1 MLKKLTLNT
10 ALFIISALFFLG
22 LAEVG
27 IRLLG
32 SFDEDG
38 QFYFQDHPIPPYSIP
53 TEYTNQLI
61 AEYKIHRD
69 EARIIY
75 DSQLGW
81 NLQPNYSNTENGV
94 FINSAGIRGTQEYNL
109 VPADDTLRIALFGDS
124 YTYDPDVANHE
135 TWAKVLEDELL
146 ANNIKAEVLNF
157 GVSGYGMDQ
166 AYLRWKVFGQNYQP
180 DIVIFGF
187 VLKDAQRNV
196 NVFRQILN
204 PTTGIPFSKP
214 RFVHENNSLRLV
226 NSPTIALDEIVNVL
240 ANFHNSPLGQ
250 YEYYYD
256 NRFVQKWWLNS
267 KFLAVISDFLSP
279 TVNEPNGKNVY
290 EPRDSDEH
298 IVMARSITQQFSD
311 DVSDADSQF
320 IVAFLPDKL
329 TLRYLNKD
337 TDKYPYLEAYEILP
351 ELAQQYVFIN
361 AEDAFVDDGG
371 VEFLRNQSHFDQA
384 MSAKFGAFLA
394 QQIVD
399 CIDSKAC
406 QLSRFD
412 EPLFDER

>member
-1 MLKKLTLNT
+1 MSKRIIGNLSV
-10 ALFIISALFFLG
+10 FIFSVILSFG
-22 LAEVG
+22 LAEIGV
-27 IRLLG
+27 RLIG
-32 SFDEDG
+32 SFDETG
-38 QFYFQDHPIPPYSIP
+38 QFYFQDHPIPPYPIP
-53 TEYTNQLI
+53 TEYTNELI

-81 NLQPNYSNTENGV
+81 NLQANYSDIENGV
-94 FINSAGIRGTQEYNL
+94 FINSAGIRAIQEYDL
-109 VPADDTLRIALFGDS
+109 VPADDIVRIALFGDS
-124 YTYDPDVANHE
+124 YTYDGDVANHE
-135 TWAKVLEDELL
+135 TWAKALENELL
-146 ANNIKAEVLNF
+146 ANNIKAEVINF

-166 AYLRWKVFGQNYQP
+166 AYLLWKVFGRNYQP

-214 RFVHENNSLRLV
+214 RFVHENGNLRLV
-226 NSPTIALDEIVNVL
+226 NSPTIPLDEIVHVL
-240 ANFHNSPLGQ
+240 ANFHNSELSQ

-256 NRFVQKWWLNS
+256 NLFVQKWWLNS

-279 TVNEPNGKNVY
+279 TVTESNGKNVNM
-290 EPRDSDEH
+290 PTDSDEH
-298 IVMARSITQQFSD
+298 IVMARSITQQFSN

-329 TLRYLNKD
+329 TVGHLNID
-337 TDKYPYLEAYEILP
+337 TDKYPYLETYKILP

-371 VEFLRNQSHFDQA
+371 VEFPRNQSHFDQS
-384 MSAKFGAFLA
+384 MSAKVGAFLA
-394 QQIVD
+394 HQIID

-412 EPLFDER
+412 EHSFDER